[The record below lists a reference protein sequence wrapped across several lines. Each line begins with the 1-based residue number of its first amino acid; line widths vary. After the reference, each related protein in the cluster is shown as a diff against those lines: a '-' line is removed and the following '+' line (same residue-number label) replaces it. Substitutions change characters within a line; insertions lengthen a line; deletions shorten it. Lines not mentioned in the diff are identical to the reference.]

1 MPSGWY
7 VYAILPADSTLPAGL
22 RGFHGAPV
30 SVVRGGE
37 VAAATSPIERGPPS
51 ASPARL
57 LEHEATVEAVRRAS
71 PALPARFGTIFPTV
85 EALAHAL
92 EARSAVLAAD
102 LARLGDAVEL
112 GLTVLEAGPARG
124 DAAPAPDESDP
135 ATEIPERLRHA
146 AGPGARYLAA
156 RAARYGGDTRAR
168 DEARRMEERM
178 ERALGP
184 YAVESRYTPRPAPR
198 LVLRAAYLVA
208 PSRVEAFRTAVEE
221 LRRSSSGG
229 IRLLVAG
236 PWPPYSF
243 VTAAGEPTIPG
254 LAGPFPAS
262 AG

>member
-7 VYAILPADSTLPAGL
+7 VYAILPADAALPAGL
-22 RGFHGAPV
+22 SGLRGAPV
-30 SVVRGGE
+30 SVVRGGA
-37 VAAATSPIERGPPS
+37 VAAAVSPIEGEPPG
-51 ASPARL
+51 AAPARL
-57 LEHEATVEAVRRAS
+57 LEHEATVEAVRRGS

-85 EALAHAL
+85 EALARAL

-112 GLTVLEAGPARG
+112 GLSVLASGPDR
-124 DAAPAPDESDP
+124 DATPAPDES
-135 ATEIPERLRHA
+135 AAEAEIPERLRHA

-156 RAARYGGDTRAR
+156 RAARYGGDSRAR

-178 ERALGP
+178 ERMLGP
-184 YAVESRYTPRPAPR
+184 YAIESRYTPRPAPR

-208 PSRVEAFRTAVEE
+208 PSRLDAFRAAVEE
-221 LRRSSSGG
+221 LRRSSSCG
-229 IRLLVAG
+229 IRLLVTG

-243 VTAAGEPTIPG
+243 VTAAREPAITG
-254 LAGPFPAS
+254 LAGSFPEP